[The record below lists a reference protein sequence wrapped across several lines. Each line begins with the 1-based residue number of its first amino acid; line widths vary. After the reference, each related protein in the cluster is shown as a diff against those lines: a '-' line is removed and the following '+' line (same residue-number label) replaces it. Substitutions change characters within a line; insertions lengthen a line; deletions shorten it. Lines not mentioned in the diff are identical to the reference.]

1 MSKHIQFAIQF
12 NCQSIVSR
20 NSIRKYLWY
29 KQKCSL
35 FTFIEVKRNMLLK
48 QITFVANIVILSPVM
63 APKNLCAFTCVN
75 QKTPLIAHEW
85 RMPRYHEGLTKALK
99 KISISDRYVI
109 LLSFPFEVILK
120 LYCLPNISS
129 GRSRIQRYLQSDL
142 KVSPKGFRFLCWFPF
157 SLLVSVFSV
166 GFRFQTNDLISLS
179 NHTSLGTWQRKN

>member
-35 FTFIEVKRNMLLK
+35 FTFIEAKRNMLLK

-63 APKNLCAFTCVN
+63 APKTVRFYLSKSKNTIDRSRVTHASISRG
-75 QKTPLIAHEW
+75 PHES
-85 RMPRYHEGLTKALK
+85 A
-99 KISISDRYVI
+99 KIFISDRYVI
-109 LLSFPFEVILK
+109 RLSFPFEVILK

-129 GRSRIQRYLQSDL
+129 NRSPIQRYLQSDL

-157 SLLVSVFSV
+157 SDQWLDKSIKPYFSGYV
-166 GFRFQTNDLISLS
+166 TKKKLKE
-179 NHTSLGTWQRKN
+179 TTWKI

>member
-1 MSKHIQFAIQF
+1 
-12 NCQSIVSR
+12 
-20 NSIRKYLWY
+20 
-29 KQKCSL
+29 
-35 FTFIEVKRNMLLK
+35 MLLK

-63 APKNLCAFTCVN
+63 APKNLCAFTCLN

-109 LLSFPFEVILK
+109 RLSFPFEVILK

-157 SLLVSVFSV
+157 SDQWLDKSIKPYFSGYV
-166 GFRFQTNDLISLS
+166 TKKKLKE
-179 NHTSLGTWQRKN
+179 TTWKIQEIPSC